1 MTLAVMENYKINE
14 VNSYD
19 CFEILKKNKQS
30 HLVDVR
36 TKEEWEYV
44 GIPDLTSINKK
55 TIFISWHLYPDMRIN
70 CDFRTDILHLKIKQ
84 DDTIFLICRSGQRS
98 LEAAQY
104 LNKLGYKNSYNVI
117 DGFEG
122 NKDLSNHRS
131 KLNGWKYSKLP
142 WKQ

>member
-1 MTLAVMENYKINE
+1 MTLVVMENYEINE
-14 VNSYD
+14 INSYD

-70 CDFRTDILHLKIKQ
+70 CDFRADILHSKIKQ

>member
-1 MTLAVMENYKINE
+1 MTLVVMENYEINE
-14 VNSYD
+14 INSYD

-70 CDFRTDILHLKIKQ
+70 CDFRTDILHSNIKQ
-84 DDTIFLICRSGQRS
+84 DDTIILICRSGQRS

>member
-1 MTLAVMENYKINE
+1 MTLAVKENYKIYE
-14 VNSYD
+14 INSYD
-19 CFEILKKNKQS
+19 CFKILKKNKQS

-70 CDFRTDILHLKIKQ
+70 SDFRADILHSKIKQ

-104 LNKLGYKNSYNVI
+104 LNKLGYKNSYNVF

-122 NKDLSNHRS
+122 NKNLSNHRS